1 MELRKNRSG
10 SRVGFRRS
18 AGPAET
24 LGEFRYLKSTPFRR
38 TGEGSNVRKIW
49 VKMRPDVRSYTFL
62 VAICFAVSQFAV
74 GLADDIAN
82 MKASS
87 ITVTLRSKADCP
99 SNVLL
104 LSDLVE
110 LRGSDAIVHQIADL
124 PLAPA
129 PSIGNKQTWS
139 RSSIE
144 KMLQLRGLS
153 SDAIR
158 WKGSNECE
166 VHRIDGVR
174 LKNYESP
181 PTQGSIEK
189 ITVTQGIQ
197 QAQYTQLGTIDDTPK
212 PTSIDRTKFTAP
224 FTTTV
229 TLSVAER
236 FASEAISNYL
246 QTKTNSN
253 GRWII
258 KVIIPTEYAGLLSQR
273 AKILGVAGGQPP
285 WEGDQEF
292 QFLIKG
298 PNGEQTIPIRTTI
311 QLPEMVVSANR
322 PLAKGYVLKE
332 EDLDWIPFPP
342 GSKFGAEDC
351 FMTIDSL
358 VGQQLR
364 RSMSTQQVIRLNE
377 VGPPTLIQVGDVILV
392 EVVSG
397 AVVVGTQGRAI
408 ESGGMDDLIQVEIE
422 PNRNRV
428 LGRITNEKTVEVVA
442 SSGRVQNSKSRNLN
456 VQQNRTNR

>member
-1 MELRKNRSG
+1 M
-10 SRVGFRRS
+10 
-18 AGPAET
+18 
-24 LGEFRYLKSTPFRR
+24 LKTW
-38 TGEGSNVRKIW
+38 K
-49 VKMRPDVRSYTFL
+49 
-62 VAICFAVSQFAV
+62 
-74 GLADDIAN
+74 
-82 MKASS
+82 SS
-87 ITVTLRSKADCP
+87 IGHWFGDCYLIAVVAFWGLQFSGHHVWADSPIALRSSSVTVTLKAKADCP

-104 LSDLVE
+104 LSDMVE
-110 LRGSDAIVHQIADL
+110 LQGSDVIAYQIADL

-129 PSIGNKQTWS
+129 PSMGSKQTWS

-144 KMLQLRGLS
+144 NMLQLRGLAS
-153 SDAIR
+153 EAIR
-158 WKGSNECE
+158 WKGANECE
-166 VHRIDGVR
+166 VHRVEGVR
-174 LKNYESP
+174 AKKFDLNAQQEAMNSSVEMP
-181 PTQGSIEK
+181 VIH
-189 ITVTQGIQ
+189 
-197 QAQYTQLGTIDDTPK
+197 QAQYTQVGTVDSALKSP
-212 PTSIDRTKFTAP
+212 PVDRTKFTAP
-224 FTTTV
+224 FTTPV

-258 KVIIPTEYAGLLSQR
+258 KVNVPSEYAGLLSQR

-292 QFLIKG
+292 QFLVKG
-298 PNGEQTIPIRTTI
+298 PNGEQSISVRSMI

-342 GSKFGAEDC
+342 GAKFGADDC
-351 FMTIDSL
+351 FKTVESL

-364 RSMSTQQVIRLNE
+364 RSMSTQQVIRMNE
-377 VGPPTLIQVGDVILV
+377 VGPPTLIQVGDVIQV
-392 EVVSG
+392 EVISG

-428 LGRITNEKTVEVVA
+428 LARIINEKTVEVVA
-442 SSGRVQNSKSRNLN
+442 SSGRSSSSKSKTPNAS
-456 VQQNRTNR
+456 QNKTIR

>member
-1 MELRKNRSG
+1 MIK
-10 SRVGFRRS
+10 
-18 AGPAET
+18 T
-24 LGEFRYLKSTPFRR
+24 WKS
-38 TGEGSNVRKIW
+38 SIW
-49 VKMRPDVRSYTFL
+49 HWFADWSFL
-62 VAICFAVSQFAV
+62 AVVAFV
-74 GLADDIAN
+74 GLLSSSQHVWADSPLA
-82 MKASS
+82 MRASTV
-87 ITVTLRSKADCP
+87 TVTLRAKADCP

-104 LSDLVE
+104 LSDMVE
-110 LRGSDAIVHQIADL
+110 LQGSDAIVHQIAEL

-129 PSIGNKQTWS
+129 PSMGSKQTWS

-144 KMLQLRGLS
+144 KMLQLRGLAS
-153 SDAIR
+153 EAIR
-158 WKGSNECE
+158 WKGANECE
-166 VHRIDGVR
+166 VHRVDGVR
-174 LKNYESP
+174 TKKFDSNAPKGAMDALVEMP
-181 PTQGSIEK
+181 VIH
-189 ITVTQGIQ
+189 
-197 QAQYTQLGTIDDTPK
+197 QAQYTQVGTAENSIK
-212 PTSIDRTKFTAP
+212 PPSVDRTKFTAP
-224 FTTTV
+224 FTTPV

-258 KVIIPTEYAGLLSQR
+258 KVNIPSEYAGLLSQR

-298 PNGEQTIPIRTTI
+298 PNGEQSIPIRSVI

-342 GSKFGAEDC
+342 GAKFGADDC
-351 FMTIDSL
+351 FKTVESL

-364 RSMSTQQVIRLNE
+364 RSMSTQQVIRMNE
-377 VGPPTLIQVGDVILV
+377 VGPPTLIQVGDVIQV
-392 EVVSG
+392 EVISG

-408 ESGGMDDLIQVEIE
+408 EFGGMDDLIQVEIE

-428 LGRITNEKTVEVVA
+428 LARIINEKTVEVVA
-442 SSGRVQNSKSRNLN
+442 SSGRSSSSKSKTPNASQTKTIR
-456 VQQNRTNR
+456 

>member
-1 MELRKNRSG
+1 MLETWKSSSWYRFVDRIFVAVIAFWGLLSSG
-10 SRVGFRRS
+10 QYV
-18 AGPAET
+18 
-24 LGEFRYLKSTPFRR
+24 
-38 TGEGSNVRKIW
+38 
-49 VKMRPDVRSYTFL
+49 
-62 VAICFAVSQFAV
+62 
-74 GLADDIAN
+74 LADSPLVLR
-82 MKASS
+82 ASS
-87 ITVTLRSKADCP
+87 VTVTLKSKADCP

-104 LSDLVE
+104 LSDMVE
-110 LRGSDAIVHQIADL
+110 LQGSDAIVHQIADL

-129 PSIGNKQTWS
+129 PSSGSKQTWS

-144 KMLQLRGLS
+144 KMLQLRGLAS
-153 SDAIR
+153 EAIR
-158 WKGSNECE
+158 WKGSSECE
-166 VHRIDGVR
+166 VHRVDGVR
-174 LKNYESP
+174 AKKFDLNAPKEAMNSSTEMP
-181 PTQGSIEK
+181 VID
-189 ITVTQGIQ
+189 
-197 QAQYTQLGTIDDTPK
+197 QAQYTQVGAAENSAK
-212 PTSIDRTKFTAP
+212 PLPVDRTKFTAP
-224 FTTTV
+224 FTTPV

-253 GRWII
+253 GRWIV
-258 KVIIPTEYAGLLSQR
+258 KVTIPSEFAGLLSQR

-285 WEGDQEF
+285 WEGEQEF

-298 PNGEQTIPIRTTI
+298 PNGEQSIPIRSVI

-342 GSKFGAEDC
+342 GTKFGADDC
-351 FMTIDSL
+351 FKSVESL

-364 RSMSTQQVIRLNE
+364 RSMSTQQVIRINE
-377 VGPPTLIQVGDVILV
+377 VGPPTLIQVGDVIQV

-428 LGRITNEKTVEVVA
+428 LARITTEKTVEVVA
-442 SSGRVQNSKSRNLN
+442 SSGRASSSKSKTSNAP
-456 VQQNRTNR
+456 QNKTIR